1 MEKTYTAYEKS
12 EIERHFVM
20 LLAAP
25 RRSGKSYL
33 VNKLLIEGGIGKQYD
48 HIIIASPTMEFK
60 DEYEIEDKLPKVKI
74 HKFTNN
80 LKDNV
85 QILMMEQKR
94 ANKLHFEQPTKYK
107 AVHTLLILDDCID
120 SKLMQYRSSENIAD
134 ELAERGRHYNMSL
147 IVSSQ
152 SLSSIS
158 PSLRKN
164 AELII
169 LFSPTNYADVERVLG
184 EYVPSDARREFRDL
198 SRHIYVTPYSF
209 MIVDNSP
216 ARRRYY
222 KLRFRRGFTDLVFP
236 FKKGE
241 DEKPSLGTKA
251 ENQCEEPESVK
262 IEEEPS
268 KKRSGQ
274 GNNPPRKRKKPNN
287 TDRVVRAFTQV

>member
-1 MEKTYTAYEKS
+1 MEKTYTAYDKS

-33 VNKLLIEGGIGKQYD
+33 VNKLLIEGGIGKQYQ

-60 DEYEIEDKLPKVKI
+60 DEYPIEDKLPGVKI
-74 HKFTNN
+74 HKFTDN
-80 LKDNV
+80 LKDNI
-85 QILMMEQKR
+85 QILMQEQKR

-107 AVHTLLILDDCID
+107 PVHTLVILDDCID

-134 ELAERGRHYNMSL
+134 EIAERGRHYNVSL

-164 AELII
+164 AELIV

-184 EYVPSDARREFRDL
+184 EYVPSDVRREFRDL
-198 SRHIYVTPYSF
+198 SKHIYVTPYSF

-216 ARRRYY
+216 ERRRYY

-236 FKKGE
+236 FKEGE
-241 DEKPSLGTKA
+241 EEKPSLGTKA
-251 ENQCEEPESVK
+251 GDQCEGESPTKERKRPEG
-262 IEEEPS
+262 ED
-268 KKRSGQ
+268 
-274 GNNPPRKRKKPNN
+274 PPAKKRKKTFNGAGENPP
-287 TDRVVRAFTQV
+287 Q